1 VWDLTH
7 LGKQR
12 TRVRRVLRTAHVDDV
27 AGQSR
32 GQRAYEAA
40 GRLGAHD
47 LRPDGEGN
55 QRVQMARAI
64 SAEKSFMPIH
74 SPFTAHSQP
83 IHGPIHGWHST
94 ANNSTQWNSIS
105 IQWQSAHLLEDGEHV
120 SPELLWKG
128 GEREHERRL
137 REIVDEHQLVPAQ
150 LRERLEPAA
159 SELEGGDQD
168 NQ

>member
-1 VWDLTH
+1 VWGLTH

-64 SAEKSFMPIH
+64 SAEQSFM
-74 SPFTAHSQP
+74 P

-94 ANNSTQWNSIS
+94 ANHSTQWNSIS

>member
-1 VWDLTH
+1 M
-7 LGKQR
+7 
-12 TRVRRVLRTAHVDDV
+12 AIN
-27 AGQSR
+27 
-32 GQRAYEAA
+32 
-40 GRLGAHD
+40 
-47 LRPDGEGN
+47 GN
-55 QRVQMARAI
+55 PWRSMA
-64 SAEKSFMPIH
+64 
-74 SPFTAHSQP
+74 
-83 IHGPIHGWHST
+83 IHGNPWQSM
-94 ANNSTQWNSIS
+94 A

-159 SELEGGDQD
+159 SELVRGDQD